1 MMLNSVE
8 LSFPVF
14 SSDGPLTLFYNYGKS
29 QTWWLMGR
37 FVCECSV
44 HSEMTSVAGKAETQA
59 LEMECLV
66 FCKKFIF

>member
-1 MMLNSVE
+1 MA
-8 LSFPVF
+8 
-14 SSDGPLTLFYNYGKS
+14 DGAVC
-29 QTWWLMGR
+29 
-37 FVCECSV
+37 VCECYV